1 MQLSSLDGKYPAIML
16 QRAWSWSRAQRE
28 KGRPEV
34 GPGVV
39 LLRDSFEYLPT
50 ARHPGGRAKDISLG
64 FFWIVP
70 AAQAENKTKRE
81 INWAAIVVES
91 DSFEYLFPRSR
102 PSARS
107 NIFSL
112 IDSLHYCSDPEL
124 LFEPHTAC
132 HLTFPILLSQLWAQ
146 RRKWAQSLFPSV
158 DISMQGGTATI
169 TQSISFPW
177 TIALSPSNYYQAPT
191 SDPLI
196 ATRPIS
202 YTQLAAACMPNLRLK
217 GMLPPTKH
225 VFRKKYWL
233 LQEK

>member
-1 MQLSSLDGKYPAIML
+1 MAELRIFPLDSSGLCRRRRPRTKQNVRSIEPRLWSKAIHLNICSRGAGHRHEAISLVWSIPSITALTQNYSSSHTQRAILLFPSSL
-16 QRAWSWSRAQRE
+16 
-28 KGRPEV
+28 
-34 GPGVV
+34 
-39 LLRDSFEYLPT
+39 
-50 ARHPGGRAKDISLG
+50 
-64 FFWIVP
+64 
-70 AAQAENKTKRE
+70 
-81 INWAAIVVES
+81 
-91 DSFEYLFPRSR
+91 
-102 PSARS
+102 
-107 NIFSL
+107 
-112 IDSLHYCSDPEL
+112 
-124 LFEPHTAC
+124 AC
-132 HLTFPILLSQLWAQ
+132 E
-146 RRKWAQSLFPSV
+146 RKWAQSLFPSV

-177 TIALSPSNYYQAPT
+177 TIGLSPSNYYQAPT

>member
-1 MQLSSLDGKYPAIML
+1 MQLSSLYGKYPALML

-39 LLRDSFEYLPT
+39 LLSDSFEYLPT

-132 HLTFPILLSQLWAQ
+132 HLTFPIFSRLWAQ
-146 RRKWAQSLFPSV
+146 MSSIPFSIGVHQYAGRDGHYYPKHQLSLDHRPLTL
-158 DISMQGGTATI
+158 QLL
-169 TQSISFPW
+169 P
-177 TIALSPSNYYQAPT
+177 APT